1 MHHNWRETMKTLNK
15 ALLALGASS
24 LLAMSATAAVSYGA
38 NSVGQ
43 PYVGVKV
50 GQFDVDNARGH
61 KGDLTAYGVYGGY
74 NFDQNVGVELEYQGA
89 DSEKYN
95 HNGNE
100 YELKAKT
107 YGAYGTYR
115 YHFNNSPVY
124 AKGKLGLSKT
134 EVENKTTNSNLY
146 SSETD
151 KTSIA
156 GGVGLGFQPTANF
169 GIEAGYNYLNS
180 DANMWGVG
188 AHLAF

>member
-1 MHHNWRETMKTLNK
+1 MKTLNK

-50 GQFDVDNARGH
+50 GQFNLDKIRSH
-61 KGDLTAYGVYGGY
+61 KGKLTAYGVYGGY
-74 NFDQNVGVELEYQGA
+74 NFDQNTGVELEYVGA
-89 DSEKYN
+89 SSEKYK
-95 HNGNE
+95 HSTTHAE
-100 YELKAKT
+100 HEVKAKT

-134 EVENKTTNSNLY
+134 EVENHTTNSRAY
-146 SSETD
+146 SKKDD

-180 DANMWGVG
+180 DANIWGVG